1 MITATMQLSAN
12 VLIDW
17 KTLVIG
23 LISLLLIFIWKKLNA
38 TWIVLG
44 SALAG
49 YLLAFIN

>member
-1 MITATMQLSAN
+1 MVTATVQLSAS
-12 VLIDW
+12 VLVDW

-44 SALAG
+44 SAVAG
-49 YLLAFIN
+49 YLLTFIN